1 MGGDARQ
8 TASGDA
14 GATRKDRGFMPG
26 KVAKI
31 GTFSDWIGL
40 FDEWRKEIGVN
51 RDEIAEFKF
60 DTLYGAIETE
70 EIQFGH
76 FKSRRKWENLRQIP
90 TQQMRDALLN
100 MIVYQGDTE
109 CASVEQQRHLFETA
123 PTDWD
128 RRAITRVM
136 IEEMRHGWQ
145 MCALLIEHFGYSGK
159 VEAQK
164 MLERRAFENKR
175 LLGAFNVDVDNW
187 MDFFTYT
194 DFVDRDGK
202 FQLQMLKY
210 SAFAPL
216 GRSMSYMLREEAFHM
231 GTGNDGLRR
240 IVEAGVIPAWLI
252 QKYLNKW
259 ISSSYDLFG
268 TDHSSSAHW
277 AYVWG
282 IKGRYD
288 EPKNDRQADLD
299 DLNDY
304 NRHLYRDEVAGLI
317 DRFNSVL
324 KTGEPKLYAPDIK
337 FNRAIGRWAGQKFHA
352 KTGEPLDDKAYEQHL
367 SEYMPSAEDKKLLL
381 AFVVAKKTHALNAVG
396 VFENGIIRTTP
407 ASELIYTM
415 ADPPNI
421 LGATQCL
428 DMLGV
433 MSLLQ
438 SGRVHLGF
446 LGAAEVDRFGNLNS
460 TEVRGP
466 KGLVRLPGSGGACDI
481 ASLAQRFVVLL
492 EHSKKRLPE
501 RVLYITSPGNGEGRG
516 WRKRVGLPQG
526 GPSAVIT
533 TKAVLRFAE
542 NGGAYF

>member
-1 MGGDARQ
+1 
-8 TASGDA
+8 
-14 GATRKDRGFMPG
+14 MPG

-31 GTFSDWIGL
+31 GTFSDWVGL

-51 RDEIAEFKF
+51 RDEISSFKF
-60 DTLYGAIETE
+60 DTLFGAIETE

-76 FKSRRKWENLRQIP
+76 FKGRQKWENLRQVP
-90 TQQMRDALLN
+90 TQQIRDALLN
-100 MIVYQGDTE
+100 LIVYQGDTE
-109 CASVEQQRHLFETA
+109 FASVEQQRHLFETA

-145 MCALLIEHFGYSGK
+145 MCALLIEFFGYSGK

-240 IVEAGVIPAWLI
+240 IVQAGVIPGWLI

-288 EPKNDRQADLD
+288 EPATTKEAELD

-304 NRHLYRDEVAGLI
+304 NRHLYRDEVRGLI
-317 DRFNSVL
+317 ERLNNVL
-324 KTGEPKLYAPDIK
+324 KAGARKLYAPDIK
-337 FNRAIGRWAGQKFHA
+337 FNRAIGRWAGQKFHPEN
-352 KTGEPLDDKAYEQHL
+352 GEPLEDKEYDEQL
-367 SEYMPSAEDKKLLL
+367 NRFLPTADDKKLLL
-381 AFVVAKKTHALNAVG
+381 EIIANEKNWIVAKESA
-396 VFENGIIRTTP
+396 R
-407 ASELIYTM
+407 
-415 ADPPNI
+415 DPLATIAEPRKSAINI
-421 LGATQCL
+421 
-428 DMLGV
+428 
-433 MSLLQ
+433 
-438 SGRVHLGF
+438 
-446 LGAAEVDRFGNLNS
+446 
-460 TEVRGP
+460 
-466 KGLVRLPGSGGACDI
+466 
-481 ASLAQRFVVLL
+481 
-492 EHSKKRLPE
+492 
-501 RVLYITSPGNGEGRG
+501 
-516 WRKRVGLPQG
+516 
-526 GPSAVIT
+526 
-533 TKAVLRFAE
+533 
-542 NGGAYF
+542 

>member
-1 MGGDARQ
+1 
-8 TASGDA
+8 
-14 GATRKDRGFMPG
+14 MPG

-31 GTFSDWIGL
+31 GTFSDWVGL
-40 FDEWRKEIGVN
+40 FDEWRKEIGVD
-51 RDEIAEFKF
+51 RDEISSFKF
-60 DTLYGAIETE
+60 DTLFGAIETD

-76 FKSRRKWENLRQIP
+76 YRGRPKWENLRQVP
-90 TQQMRDALLN
+90 NQQIRDALLN
-100 MIVYQGDTE
+100 LIVYQGDTE
-109 CASVEQQRHLFETA
+109 FASVEQQRYLFETA
-123 PTDWD
+123 PTSWD

-145 MCALLIEHFGYSGK
+145 MCALLIEFFGYSGK

-240 IVEAGVIPAWLI
+240 IVQAGVIPAWLI

-288 EPKNDRQADLD
+288 EPANTKQADLD

-304 NRHLYRDEVAGLI
+304 NRHLYRQEVQGLI
-317 DRFNSVL
+317 ERLNHVL
-324 KTGEPKLYAPDIK
+324 KSGEPKLYAPDIK
-337 FNRAIGRWAGQKFHA
+337 FNRAIGRWAGRQYHPES
-352 KTGEPLDDKAYEQHL
+352 GIPLEDKEYREQL
-367 SEYMPSAEDKKLLL
+367 TNFLPIADDKKLLL
-381 AFVVAKKTHALNAVG
+381 EIILNEKNWIVAKENA
-396 VFENGIIRTTP
+396 R
-407 ASELIYTM
+407 
-415 ADPPNI
+415 DPLETI
-421 LGATQCL
+421 
-428 DMLGV
+428 
-433 MSLLQ
+433 
-438 SGRVHLGF
+438 
-446 LGAAEVDRFGNLNS
+446 AEPRKSAINL
-460 TEVRGP
+460 
-466 KGLVRLPGSGGACDI
+466 
-481 ASLAQRFVVLL
+481 
-492 EHSKKRLPE
+492 
-501 RVLYITSPGNGEGRG
+501 
-516 WRKRVGLPQG
+516 
-526 GPSAVIT
+526 
-533 TKAVLRFAE
+533 
-542 NGGAYF
+542 

>member
-1 MGGDARQ
+1 
-8 TASGDA
+8 
-14 GATRKDRGFMPG
+14 MPG

-31 GTFSDWIGL
+31 GTFSDWVGL
-40 FDEWRKEIGVN
+40 FDEWRKDIGVN
-51 RDEIAEFKF
+51 RDEIASFKF
-60 DTLYGAIETE
+60 DTLFGAIETE

-76 FKSRRKWENLRQIP
+76 FKGKRKWENLRQVP

-100 MIVYQGDTE
+100 LIVYQGDTE
-109 CASVEQQRHLFETA
+109 FASVEQQRHLFETA

-145 MCALLIEHFGYSGK
+145 MCALLVEHFGYSGK

-240 IVEAGVIPAWLI
+240 IVQAGVIPAWLI

-288 EPKNDRQADLD
+288 EPKNDQGADLA

-304 NRHLYRDEVAGLI
+304 NRQLYRDEVSGLI
-317 DRFNSVL
+317 ERFNNVL
-324 KTGEPKLYAPDIK
+324 KPGEPKLYAPDIK
-337 FNRAIGRWAGQKFHA
+337 FNRMIGRWAGHKVHPQ
-352 KTGEPLDDKAYEQHL
+352 TGAQMEDKEYERQL
-367 SEYMPSAEDKKLLL
+367 AEFLPSPEDKKLLL
-381 AFVVAKKTHALNAVG
+381 ETIANEKEWIYPKERARDP
-396 VFENGIIRTTP
+396 FETI
-407 ASELIYTM
+407 
-415 ADPPNI
+415 
-421 LGATQCL
+421 
-428 DMLGV
+428 
-433 MSLLQ
+433 
-438 SGRVHLGF
+438 
-446 LGAAEVDRFGNLNS
+446 AEPRKSAINL
-460 TEVRGP
+460 
-466 KGLVRLPGSGGACDI
+466 
-481 ASLAQRFVVLL
+481 
-492 EHSKKRLPE
+492 
-501 RVLYITSPGNGEGRG
+501 
-516 WRKRVGLPQG
+516 
-526 GPSAVIT
+526 
-533 TKAVLRFAE
+533 
-542 NGGAYF
+542 

>member
-1 MGGDARQ
+1 
-8 TASGDA
+8 
-14 GATRKDRGFMPG
+14 MPG

-31 GTFSDWIGL
+31 GTFSEWVGL
-40 FDEWRKEIGVN
+40 FNDWRKEIGVN
-51 RDEIAEFKF
+51 TDDIEAFHF
-60 DTLYGAIETE
+60 DTLYGAVETE
-70 EIQFGH
+70 DIEFGH
-76 FKSRRKWENLRQIP
+76 YKGRRKWENLRQIP
-90 TQQMRDALLN
+90 TQQMRDALMN

-109 CASVEQQRHLFETA
+109 FASVEQQRNLLENA

-145 MCALLIEHFGYSGK
+145 MCALLIDFFGHSGK

-164 MLERRAFENKR
+164 LLERQAFDNQR

-288 EPKNDRQADLD
+288 EPRNDKAADLD

-304 NRHLYRDEVAGLI
+304 NRHLYREEVAGLVE
-317 DRFNSVL
+317 RFNHWL
-324 KTGEPKLYAPDIK
+324 KPGEPRLYAPDIK
-337 FNRAIGRWAGQKFHA
+337 FNRFIGRWANQKFHA
-352 KTGEPLDDKAYEQHL
+352 QSGEPLEDGAYAEHLEQ
-367 SEYMPSAEDKKLLL
+367 YMPTAEDKKLLL
-381 AFVVAKKTHALNAVG
+381 ETIGTEKKWIAEKTGA
-396 VFENGIIRTTP
+396 R
-407 ASELIYTM
+407 
-415 ADPPNI
+415 DPLETI
-421 LGATQCL
+421 G
-428 DMLGV
+428 
-433 MSLLQ
+433 
-438 SGRVHLGF
+438 
-446 LGAAEVDRFGNLNS
+446 
-460 TEVRGP
+460 EVR
-466 KGLVRLPGSGGACDI
+466 K
-481 ASLAQRFVVLL
+481 
-492 EHSKKRLPE
+492 
-501 RVLYITSPGNGEGRG
+501 
-516 WRKRVGLPQG
+516 
-526 GPSAVIT
+526 SAIN
-533 TKAVLRFAE
+533 L
-542 NGGAYF
+542 